1 MIFHVYI
8 PKLIESL
15 LTFFQL
21 ILGLSMADM
30 PDRTDFFYIL
40 GLVCMTL
47 FGGLVIPFHWATVAY
62 ECYKIK
68 NNVQKEFNLKWKFE
82 FPASSDLNEDHPK
95 QETSF

>member
-1 MIFHVYI
+1 M
-8 PKLIESL
+8 
-15 LTFFQL
+15 T
-21 ILGLSMADM
+21 DM
-30 PDRTDFFYIL
+30 SDRTDPFYIL

-47 FGGLVIPFHWATVAY
+47 FGGLVIPFHWTTVAY

>member
-1 MIFHVYI
+1 MFGY
-8 PKLIESL
+8 
-15 LTFFQL
+15 FFQL

-30 PDRTDFFYIL
+30 SDRTDFFYIL

-82 FPASSDLNEDHPK
+82 VPGPCETDHL
-95 QETSF
+95 QNETSF